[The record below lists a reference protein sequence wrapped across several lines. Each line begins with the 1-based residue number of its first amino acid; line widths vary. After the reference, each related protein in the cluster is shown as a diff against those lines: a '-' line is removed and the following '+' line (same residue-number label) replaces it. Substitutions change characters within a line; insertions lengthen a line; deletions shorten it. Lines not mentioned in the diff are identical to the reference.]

1 MSGLHDDPAAPLQLG
16 REYVV
21 RELANQREPFRVST
35 PYRCHGW
42 RGFGSRF
49 ASGLGFG
56 LESGDEFFR
65 FVGRELAAGLA
76 LVQPE
81 RTAGVAKVDVT
92 RGEDQIGELLHLS
105 VRGRG
110 TGRLTKRHSTILVAA
125 CDHVRDLVRPCR
137 LSHYADRVAVTWFRR
152 KRGGA
157 SVGP

>member
-16 REYVV
+16 REHVV

-35 PYRCHGW
+35 PYRCHAW

-49 ASGLGFG
+49 AAGFGFGFGFG
-56 LESGDEFFR
+56 LESGDEIFR
-65 FVGRELAAGLA
+65 FVARELAAGLA

-110 TGRLTKRHSTILVAA
+110 TGRLAKRHSTMLA
-125 CDHVRDLVRPCR
+125 
-137 LSHYADRVAVTWFRR
+137 HYADRVAVTWFRR

-157 SVGP
+157 NVGP